1 MTEKFPGFFTAI
13 FGGRKAKEP
22 EPVKP
27 KKKPKKKA
35 EKKPEP
41 PQELPEEPFPNREP
55 NPFLRNL
62 WNKTKLLIP
71 ATPQMLAFKHRQ
83 RLNQF

>member
-1 MTEKFPGFFTAI
+1 MSEKYPGFFTAI

-27 KKKPKKKA
+27 NKKA

-41 PQELPEEPFPNREP
+41 PQELPKQTLSQDY
-55 NPFLRNL
+55 LRHVQTDEG
-62 WNKTKLLIP
+62 NKVRKAILETNEGDNVEKSESE
-71 ATPQMLAFKHRQ
+71 
-83 RLNQF
+83 

>member
-35 EKKPEP
+35 DSKPLSETLQKREKT
-41 PQELPEEPFPNREP
+41 L
-55 NPFLRNL
+55 LRL
-62 WNKTKLLIP
+62 ESEMKKTKVDS
-71 ATPQMLAFKHRQ
+71 QVDDYESEEDE
-83 RLNQF
+83 

>member
-1 MTEKFPGFFTAI
+1 MSEKYPGFFTAI

-35 EKKPEP
+35 QKKPEP
-41 PQELPEEPFPNREP
+41 PQELPKQTLSQDY
-55 NPFLRNL
+55 LRHVQTDEGNEIRKAIL
-62 WNKTKLLIP
+62 ETKEGDDVE
-71 ATPQMLAFKHRQ
+71 KSEGE
-83 RLNQF
+83 

>member
-1 MTEKFPGFFTAI
+1 MSDKYPGFFTAI

-35 EKKPEP
+35 QKKPEP
-41 PQELPEEPFPNREP
+41 PQELPEEPSSEP
-55 NPFLRNL
+55 MKSRDDEEYV
-62 WNKTKLLIP
+62 KLN
-71 ATPQMLAFKHRQ
+71 MLEEDE
-83 RLNQF
+83 